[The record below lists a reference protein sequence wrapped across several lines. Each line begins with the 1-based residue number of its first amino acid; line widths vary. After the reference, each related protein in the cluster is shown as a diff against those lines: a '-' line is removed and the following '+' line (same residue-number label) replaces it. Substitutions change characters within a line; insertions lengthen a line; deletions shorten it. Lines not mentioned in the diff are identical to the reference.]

1 MPTGFLF
8 STPCASPRPDRRNG
22 NTGFPRSLC
31 KVLVGGWIAWGA
43 ERHGLASEL
52 TVGHLEGLPFEVLFR
67 PASAAGVSTNAPPL
81 LFFFHGQ
88 GGRPTI
94 EPVATCPASSNFVLV
109 GLPYVALRAEPQTRD
124 AYEHALRQEW
134 EFLLRA
140 REAVSR
146 RLGLGPRSM
155 LYVGGVSMGGWTAA
169 ALLERY
175 PQELAGAVILLAGRM
190 RSDHGRSPPAMRSRA
205 VYIGSGET
213 DPNLP
218 AARRAASWYRMA
230 AARVTFEVFTGH
242 GHAVPPAPPLLDGWL
257 AWEAVRNSPAQEG
270 RIKFEEW
277 WRSQRDALAMRTDV
291 WERYECLKRLRS
303 DPRIAAIAPAE
314 LQWARAQ
321 WEELQREPRVR
332 NDSEAEDELEAAL
345 QAEWKARTLVE
356 LTAVR
361 EQLDTI
367 ARTYPEHLAG
377 RIARAEAEIL
387 AQVTVRG
394 VANPPGKGAPGTNS
408 IVTPTSPSPRPRPL
422 RVPPLRR

>member
-1 MPTGFLF
+1 VRTVFLF
-8 STPCASPRPDRRNG
+8 STPRASPRPKRRNK
-22 NTGFPRSLC
+22 NTGFPRGLC
-31 KVLVGGWIAWGA
+31 KVLVGGWIACGV
-43 ERHGLASEL
+43 ERHALASEL
-52 TVGHLEGLPFEVLFR
+52 TVGHLEGLSSEVLFR
-67 PASAAGVSTNAPPL
+67 PASVAGVLSNTPPV

-124 AYEHALRQEW
+124 AYEQALRQEW
-134 EFLLRA
+134 DFLLRA

-190 RSDHGRSPPAMRSRA
+190 RTGHGSPPPGMRSRA

-218 AARRAASWYRMA
+218 AARRAASWYRTA
-230 AARVTFEVFTGH
+230 GARVTFEVFTGCGH
-242 GHAVPPAPPLLDGWL
+242 GVPPAPPLLDGWL
-257 AWEAVRNSPAQEG
+257 AWEAVRNSPAQAG
-270 RIKFEEW
+270 RTEFEEW
-277 WRSQRDALAMRTDV
+277 WRSQRDALATRMDV

-314 LQWARAQ
+314 LQWARELWA
-321 WEELQREPRVR
+321 ELQRDPRVR
-332 NDSEAEDELEAAL
+332 DDGAAEDELEAAL

-356 LTAVR
+356 LMAVR

-367 ARTYPEHLAG
+367 ARTYSEHLAG

-387 AQVTVRG
+387 AQATVRG
-394 VANPPGKGAPGTNS
+394 VSNSPGKGAPGTNS
-408 IVTPTSPSPRPRPL
+408 IETPTSPLSRPRPL